1 MTLENFGLDSSW
13 LLVGLIP
20 FMFGLVFLHETITQ
34 ERTLNAAENGPF
46 DLAVN
51 PISFLLLHVRAEA
64 TVNPADF
71 AQLLGHIQSVQV
83 TFKGTQIM
91 NVSGVDLAR
100 LVHQIWGKSIPIEN
114 FSTVSPGLVSFTLP
128 IPFSRKPYWSK
139 EAFPATRRGELTY
152 TVTRTQALTN
162 IANPVFSLEAVQ
174 MLEAEPTQFLKM
186 VTLSRAIVAG
196 DSDFEMPIGNPFVGL
211 QVFSP
216 TAMGNAPISETI
228 RRMRLLLDNVEFDYA
243 DTAFDV
249 ARTIGWLRG
258 ADFTNYVGVPS
269 LLRNYAYLDFDPL
282 MDDSMMVETEGRA
295 SVKLRFQP
303 DVGGT
308 VRVIPVELV
317 KLPGAGA

>member
-13 LLVGLIP
+13 LVVGLIP

-114 FSTVSPGLVSFTLP
+114 FSTVAPGLVSFTLP

-152 TVTRTQALTN
+152 TVTRTAGLTN

-228 RRMRLLLDNVEFDYA
+228 RRMRMLLDNVEFDYA